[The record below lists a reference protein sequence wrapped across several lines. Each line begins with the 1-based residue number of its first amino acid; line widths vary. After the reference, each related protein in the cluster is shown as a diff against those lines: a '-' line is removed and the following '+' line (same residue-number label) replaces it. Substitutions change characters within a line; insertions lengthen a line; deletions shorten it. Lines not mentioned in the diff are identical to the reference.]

1 MRKTITTI
9 VILTIIFILNPAYS
23 LAQGLGCGE
32 GFGGIAK
39 IFCPANKT
47 LDKDAASQQAGI
59 QLNKIVSTIIGVL
72 TVVAAIWFIFQFI
85 IAGFQWIQSGGEKNN
100 LEQARDKITNALIGL
115 IIVVSAWI
123 IMGVIGKI
131 LGLEILNPGSILQNL
146 GK

>member
-1 MRKTITTI
+1 MRKTINTLL
-9 VILTIIFILNPAYS
+9 ILITLAILNPAYS

-39 IFCPANKT
+39 FLCPSGT
-47 LDKDAASQQAGI
+47 PLGKDAAANETGI
-59 QLNKIVSTIIGVL
+59 QLNKLISTIIGVM

-100 LEQARDKITNALIGL
+100 LEQARDKITNSLIGL

-123 IMGVIGKI
+123 FMGVIGRI
-131 LGLEILNPGSILQNL
+131 LGLKILNPGEIIINL
-146 GK
+146 SK